1 MIRRS
6 KAKHSLEKLS
16 FKVKYVIKK
25 NQKKYIKVLNEIII
39 NAATHDMISS
49 LLYRWKNSLIFI
61 QRNVKRLLTQ
71 KKIGMALKL
80 LQWEKI
86 EKNMLE
92 QSKKNRKSGYQS
104 TLPMITK
111 EIIIKKYLAIR
122 AKQYCIKCNE
132 YKMKVEEIIKNYGIM
147 KQKSFYKVRRPATM
161 EFPEKPKPDYNFTK
175 KDFQRMIKNAI
186 KVKRKSQII
195 LKALEFN

>member
-61 QRNVKRLLTQ
+61 QRNPSVY
-71 KKIGMALKL
+71 IH
-80 LQWEKI
+80 
-86 EKNMLE
+86 
-92 QSKKNRKSGYQS
+92 
-104 TLPMITK
+104 
-111 EIIIKKYLAIR
+111 
-122 AKQYCIKCNE
+122 
-132 YKMKVEEIIKNYGIM
+132 
-147 KQKSFYKVRRPATM
+147 
-161 EFPEKPKPDYNFTK
+161 
-175 KDFQRMIKNAI
+175 
-186 KVKRKSQII
+186 
-195 LKALEFN
+195 